1 MFQFDDVIMIMQTFE
16 AIAVH
21 ARFLVDTLHQCKTL
35 VLSVEQFSLQEI
47 KGPFYRTF
55 TPT

>member
-1 MFQFDDVIMIMQTFE
+1 MFPFDDVIMIMQTFE

-47 KGPFYRTF
+47 IGPFYRTF